1 MDENRFRDAE
11 QRLWAESGATPTERF
26 VRLDRRG
33 LRVRVQEVGEGPPAL
48 FVHGG
53 PSSGVG
59 WLPLAAR
66 ISGLR
71 CIVLDRPGTGLSDP
85 FRWSRDTLREEFETL
100 VVDVLDALDIDQAH
114 LVGSSSGSDYTLM
127 AGLRHPSRVLRSMHF
142 GCPGFAPGMNV
153 PFLQRLL
160 YQPGLWQLAKRAMPV
175 SEKGMRSVMR
185 QMGHGASLE
194 TGRITEAML
203 AAFSSLYRDTP
214 TLTHEMQGGSTMV
227 TLRGGG
233 ILPSMV
239 FTAEDLAAIE
249 SPTYFLWGD
258 NDVFADVQIGRGMVE
273 QMPNA
278 RLEVLPGGGH
288 LPWLDDPERAADVT
302 RAHLLDEAAEVVRHT
317 A

>member
-1 MDENRFRDAE
+1 MDEIRYREAE
-11 QRLWAESGATPTERF
+11 QRLWAASGVTPTERF
-26 VRLDRRG
+26 VQLPRRG
-33 LRVRVQEVGEGPPAL
+33 LRVRVLEVGEGPPAL

-59 WLPLAAR
+59 WVPLAAR

-85 FRWSRDTLREEFETL
+85 FRWRRDTLREEFETL
-100 VVDVLDALDIDQAH
+100 VVDVLDALDIDKAH

-127 AGLRHPSRVLRSMHF
+127 AGLRHPSRVLRSVHF
-142 GCPGFAPGMNV
+142 GSPGFVPGMNV

-160 YQPGLWQLAKRAMPV
+160 YQPGLWRLAARVMPKN
-175 SEKGMRSVMR
+175 EKGMRTVMQ
-185 QMGHGASLE
+185 QMGHGAALE
-194 TGRITEAML
+194 AGRISEAML
-203 AAFSSLYRDTP
+203 AAFSALYRHTH
-214 TLTHEMQGGSTMV
+214 TLNHEMQGGSTMV
-227 TLRGGG
+227 TLGGG
-233 ILPSMV
+233 GMLSSLV
-239 FTAEDLAAIE
+239 FTPEQLAAIQ
-249 SPTYFLWGD
+249 SPTYVLWGD
-258 NDVFADVQIGRGMVE
+258 NDAFADVQIGRGMVE

>member
-1 MDENRFRDAE
+1 MDEKRYREAE

-26 VRLDRRG
+26 VLLPRRG
-33 LRVRVQEVGEGPPAL
+33 LRVRVLEVGEGPPAL

-59 WLPLAAR
+59 WVPLAAR

-85 FRWSRDTLREEFETL
+85 FRWRRDTLREELETL
-100 VVDVLDALDIDQAH
+100 VVDVLDALDIDKAH
-114 LVGSSSGSDYTLM
+114 LVGSSTGSDFTLM

-153 PFLQRLL
+153 PFLQRLV
-160 YQPGLWQLAKRAMPV
+160 YQPGLWRLARKTMPV
-175 SEKGMRSVMR
+175 SEKGMRSMMR
-185 QMGHGASLE
+185 HLGHGASLE
-194 TGRITEAML
+194 AGRISEAML
-203 AAFSSLYRDTP
+203 AAFSALYRDTP

-233 ILPSMV
+233 MLPSLV

-273 QMPNA
+273 HMPNA
-278 RLEVLPGGGH
+278 ELEVLPQGGH
-288 LPWLDDPERAADVT
+288 LPWLDDPERAAAVT
-302 RAHLLDEAAEVVRHT
+302 RAHFLQEKAGVVRLSG
-317 A
+317 

>member
-26 VRLDRRG
+26 VRLDRSG

-59 WLPLAAR
+59 WVPLAAR